1 MACFNS
7 IRRILFLLLFL
18 APSINAEEPHLKI
31 VRDLAALGPRVY
43 DTEASRKAAEYIRQ
57 EFASYGIRIIRFQA
71 IEGSTWGTNVIAVIP
86 GKDPTKQIIIGSH
99 HDSVP
104 GAPGAYD
111 DAGGTSVMLN
121 VARHFA
127 SMLPPYTLVF
137 CSFDG
142 EETGFNGSIAFAKS
156 LTKEDRE
163 KTLFMLC
170 LEMMGWPK
178 GSPNIQT
185 LKYELGGRNPKV
197 ERFKGHGL
205 MTPAPLAKL
214 ILESA
219 RAADIRFVHGDPKIS
234 LLYQLGVRLTK
245 VRFYGDDISFQ
256 LSGIPAVMFTDSS
269 FSAFY
274 PDYHQ
279 PGDVPQNLSEGRL
292 AQMTRLIVTIVHRTK
307 AEDFGKRV
315 DTKSQQEYL
324 TLGPIFLSHDVMRFL
339 YFATLAILMWHLIKR
354 YGKNKFVVI
363 LLFEALFLTN
373 LFNHYAT
380 FAFVV
385 FGLSLWIYL
394 IFEWIGFRS
403 WWRNVFIYLPHVA
416 VAAFAIAAWQQHFLY
431 GTYITR
437 VDAIFLTAT
446 IVLSVLRVKLWARIN
461 TDILATDRHG

>member
-1 MACFNS
+1 MACFN
-7 IRRILFLLLFL
+7 RRRRFLLHFLCLLLFL
-18 APSINAEEPHLKI
+18 FPSLINAEEPHLKI
-31 VRDLAALGPRVY
+31 VRDLASLGPRVY
-43 DTEASRKAAEYIRQ
+43 DTETSRKATEYIQ
-57 EFASYGIRIIRFQA
+57 SQFTSYGIQDVRLQQIP
-71 IEGSTWGTNVIAVIP
+71 GSTWGTNVIAVIP
-86 GKDPTKQIIIGSH
+86 GKDQSKQIIIGSH

-127 SMLPPYTLVF
+127 SMTPPYTLVF

-142 EETGFNGSIAFAKS
+142 EEVAFNGSIAFAKS
-156 LTKEDRE
+156 LTKEERQ

-197 ERFKGHGL
+197 EGFQGHGL
-205 MTPAPLAKL
+205 MTTAPLTKL

-219 RAADIRFVHGDPKIS
+219 RKADIPFANGDPQIS

-274 PDYHQ
+274 PEYHQ
-279 PGDVPQNLSEGRL
+279 PGDVPQNLSESRL
-292 AQMTRLIVTIVHRTK
+292 AQMTRLIVTIIHRAK

-339 YFATLAILMWHLIKR
+339 YFVTLAILMWHLIAR
-354 YGKNKFVVI
+354 YGKNKFVVV
-363 LLFEALFLTN
+363 LLFETLFLTN

-403 WWRNVFIYLPHVA
+403 GWRNLFIYIPHVA
-416 VAAFAIAAWQQHFLY
+416 IASFAIAAWQQHFLY

-437 VDAIFLTAT
+437 MDGVFLTAT
-446 IVLSVLRVKLWARIN
+446 VVLSFLRVNKLKIAHGSSRI
-461 TDILATDRHG
+461 